1 MTGTLL
7 AFVVRLA
14 TGVRMTQVAEDA
26 SPRVYF
32 SNHSSHLDAL
42 VIWAALPGHVRRRTR
57 PVAAAEYWTRGPLRR
72 WLSERVFHAV
82 LIPRDPAHMKSADP
96 LGAMLAALD
105 AGSNLVVFP
114 EGTRSE
120 SGGIGPFK
128 PGLYHLAQKH
138 PAVPLVP
145 VYLENLNRILP
156 KGEHLPVPLI
166 GQAGFGDPLPPLA
179 AHESKAEFLQRARQ
193 AVIRLAGGNLTPS
206 ND

>member
-14 TGVRMTQVAEDA
+14 TGVRITPEAEDP

-57 PVAAAEYWTRGPLRR
+57 PVAAAEYWSRGPLRR
-72 WLSERVFHAV
+72 WLSGRVFHAV

-96 LGAMLAALD
+96 LGSMLAALD
-105 AGSNLVVFP
+105 AGSNLIVFP

-120 SGGIGPFK
+120 TGEIGPFK

-156 KGEHLPVPLI
+156 KGEHLPIPLI
-166 GQAGFGDPLPPLA
+166 GQALFGSPLPPITE
-179 AHESKAEFLQRARQ
+179 HEPKADFLKRARH
-193 AVIRLAGGNLTPS
+193 AVIRLAGGNLVPS
-206 ND
+206 HE